1 MLSWLRK
8 NTKTI
13 MIVVAVVFAGSMFY
27 GLGYRGIKGDWG
39 GKGRTNILAKVNG
52 VEVDPLRFQEIM
64 NRLIQNFGTNIS
76 PTDMAFI
83 ENLALG
89 QAIDFTLLLGEAKKK
104 VKVSGGE
111 VDAAIDSIMKQ
122 QKIPSKRELE
132 NALKRMGITLGRF
145 RDLIKDDMLVQKL
158 STKLREEVRVM
169 PDDLREVRAGHI
181 LVTSEAEAKMLL
193 GKIKGGADFAALAK
207 QYSKDPGSA
216 SKGGDLGYF
225 STGTMVEPFEKAAF
239 SLKPGEVSG
248 VVQSPFGY
256 HIIKVV
262 DSRLRKFPGAGKNIE
277 NVALREKQEKVFR
290 RWYAQVRSK
299 AKIEIIYP
307 TLRGHDFRFKGQI
320 PLAIEEYKKAIVE
333 NPTNPYL
340 PIYLGDTYMMIGK
353 KDLALAEYENAVR
366 IEGGNPTLYIV
377 LGKAYESAGMKD
389 MAAAQY
395 RKASLVAGDN
405 KALHEQLLKLFQE
418 MKRADDIAR
427 EKAELKRIEKKEQF
441 EKELSGQPGGS
452 QGEKK

>member
-13 MIVVAVVFAGSMFY
+13 MIVVAVLFAGSMFY

-39 GKGRTNILAKVNG
+39 GKNATNILAKVNG
-52 VEVDPLRFQEIM
+52 SEVSPLRYQEILT
-64 NRLIQNFGTNIS
+64 RVAQNFGANVS
-76 PTDMAFI
+76 PADMAFI

-89 QAIDFTLLLGEAKKK
+89 QAIDFTLILGEARKS

-122 QKIPSKRELE
+122 QNVPSKRELE
-132 NALKRMGITLGRF
+132 NALRRMGMSLGKF
-145 RDLIKDDMLVQKL
+145 RDLIKDDIMVQKF
-158 STKLREEVRVM
+158 SMKLREEVRVT
-169 PDDLREVRAGHI
+169 PDDLREVRASHI

-216 SKGGDLGYF
+216 AKGGDLGYF
-225 STGTMVEPFEKAAF
+225 PTGTMVEPFEKAAF

-248 VVQSPFGY
+248 IVQSPFGY
-256 HIIKVV
+256 HIIKVA
-262 DSRLRKFPGAGKNIE
+262 DSRLRKFPGAEKDIE
-277 NVALREKQEKVFR
+277 KVALREKQEKTFR
-290 RWYAQVRSK
+290 RWYSDVRSK
-299 AKIEIIYP
+299 AKIEIINP
-307 TLRGHDFRFKGQI
+307 ALRGHDFRFKGQI
-320 PLAIEEYKKAIVE
+320 PQAIEEYKKAVLE

-340 PIYLGDTYMMIGK
+340 PIYLADTYMMVGK

-366 IEGGNPTLYIV
+366 IEGGNPALYIV

-389 MAAAQY
+389 LAAAQF

-405 KALHEQLLKLFQE
+405 KALHEQLLKLFQA
-418 MKRADDIAR
+418 MKRSGDITR

-441 EKELSGQPGGS
+441 EKELRGLPAGS